1 MVLETKQKEL
11 DLIRK
16 EKTQS
21 AKLPK
26 LTITPFCGTTRD
38 WIRFSNQYNAQVDNQ
53 PVSKTVKF
61 GYLVQLV
68 TGSCRELIGNIPN
81 TDDGYDRALELLRKE
96 FGQNQ
101 AVIAAHTKEIIE
113 MGVVHGTKYSRIKEF
128 YDMLSINYEALR
140 AMDAHKKVEGL
151 VLSTL
156 EKLPHVKPDLTRN
169 DENWEQ
175 WTYEQLLEEVRKWLK
190 RNQTEETT
198 TSRRTFDNQWKSG
211 GEKRNRSFLTSED
224 RFQPRGRSQPRCF
237 YCPKQHWPD
246 QCDAITD
253 VVRRKEFLKRRGL
266 CYKCGD
272 KHMVKDCVKRGCFC
286 CKGNHHVSIHEDRKC
301 KTNPGETETED
312 VIGYTLSG
320 QCVMPLIPFDIKE
333 TEIWGILDTGSTKN
347 YITAKAVDMLKL
359 RPDRWEETTL
369 RTAEGM
375 GRIKKKP
382 VYNVCTYTRSGEKVN
397 FAAVGLDQENFSI
410 VERESSKKLR
420 ERYQHLQGLYIPDSK
435 SGKYEIHLLIGD
447 PLFTRVRTG
456 RSIKG
461 RPGEPMADETLFGWT
476 VHGEQTKLE
485 QSYFTRTTSQ
495 EYEKLYQLDILGVE
509 DRSEFDQNEV
519 KKEFL
524 ENIQRNKDGRYQ
536 IRIPWIEGRT
546 PQEDNLSQSRARLN
560 NLFRRMT
567 PMVRGHYDSIIK
579 EQLENGII
587 EKIPENKSGKRV
599 FYMPHKPVIRE
610 AATTTKVRMVFD
622 ASSKPSREAFS
633 INECMNPGPATQPL
647 LWDILICSRMAPI
660 CVIGDVSKAFLQV
673 ELHPDDRDAFR
684 FLYRTEHGE
693 ELHLR
698 FCRLPFGGESSPFVL
713 GGVFEHHLETTTGDE
728 TVKKQ
733 LKRNTYVDNIMGLV
747 TNEDHAHEF
756 KEEATRIMEK
766 GKFPLAKW
774 ESNVKTLNDEQD
786 KTEMKLLGHSM

>member
-11 DLIRK
+11 DLVRK

-26 LTITPFCGTTRD
+26 LTITPFRGTTRD
-38 WIRFSNQYNAQVDNQ
+38 WIRFLNQYNAQVDNQ

-68 TGSCRELIGNIPN
+68 TGSCCELIGNIPN

-156 EKLPHVKPDLTRN
+156 EKLPHVKPDLARN

-211 GEKRNRSFLTSED
+211 GEKRNRRFLTSED

-253 VVRRKEFLKRRGL
+253 VVRQKEFLKRRGL

-272 KHMVKDCVKRGCFC
+272 KHMVKDCVKCGCFR

-301 KTNPGETETED
+301 KTNSGETETED
-312 VIGYTLSG
+312 VIGYMLSG

-369 RTAEGM
+369 RTAEGT

-420 ERYQHLQGLYIPDSK
+420 ERYQDLQGLYIPDSK

-447 PLFTRVRTG
+447 PLFSRVRTG

-476 VHGEQTKLE
+476 VHGEQTKLK

-509 DRSEFDQNEV
+509 DHSELDQNEV

-524 ENIQRNKDGRYQ
+524 ENIQRNKDGCYQ
-536 IRIPWIEGRT
+536 IRILWIEGRT

-560 NLFRRMT
+560 NLFR
-567 PMVRGHYDSIIK
+567 
-579 EQLENGII
+579 
-587 EKIPENKSGKRV
+587 
-599 FYMPHKPVIRE
+599 
-610 AATTTKVRMVFD
+610 
-622 ASSKPSREAFS
+622 
-633 INECMNPGPATQPL
+633 
-647 LWDILICSRMAPI
+647 
-660 CVIGDVSKAFLQV
+660 
-673 ELHPDDRDAFR
+673 
-684 FLYRTEHGE
+684 
-693 ELHLR
+693 
-698 FCRLPFGGESSPFVL
+698 
-713 GGVFEHHLETTTGDE
+713 
-728 TVKKQ
+728 
-733 LKRNTYVDNIMGLV
+733 
-747 TNEDHAHEF
+747 
-756 KEEATRIMEK
+756 
-766 GKFPLAKW
+766 
-774 ESNVKTLNDEQD
+774 
-786 KTEMKLLGHSM
+786 